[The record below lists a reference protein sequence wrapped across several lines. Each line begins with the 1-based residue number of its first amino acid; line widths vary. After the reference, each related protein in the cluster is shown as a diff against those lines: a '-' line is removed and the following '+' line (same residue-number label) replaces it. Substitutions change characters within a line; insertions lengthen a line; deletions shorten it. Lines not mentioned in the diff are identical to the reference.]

1 MKKFILLV
9 LFSLLFG
16 ASLRAQCDINTFK
29 EICIKKI
36 PEYFVYSKSFEL
48 TQKESKYEVIF
59 NKLRA
64 YILIADS
71 YRTNIEI
78 YRIEEDEEL
87 RLIKSSKAY
96 LSYVPSV
103 TGRYKIRFEFQETDE
118 YCGAAVLSF
127 LR

>member
-1 MKKFILLV
+1 MKKLFFLL
-9 LFSLLFG
+9 LFSLFFCPQLK
-16 ASLRAQCDINTFK
+16 AQCDINTFK

-48 TQKESKYEVIF
+48 KEKESKYEVIF

-71 YRTNIEI
+71 YRTNIEL
-78 YRIEEDEEL
+78 YRIEEDDEL